1 MKKNMKILKFIQLLR
16 PNQWIKNTF
25 IFLPL
30 FFSGQL
36 LNFSLIES
44 CFVAFFAFSFAA
56 SAIYCF
62 NDIIDVKSDREHPTK
77 SNRPIASGAI
87 STRWAYLIMG
97 ISLSVSVIIIM
108 LFGNESKYIVL
119 ALILTYYL
127 LNLAYTLILKR
138 FSILDVMIIAIGFV
152 LRILVGGVATSVE
165 LSEWI
170 IIMTFLLALLLAFA
184 KRRDDVLIYEN
195 TGVATRKHTNRYNIA
210 FMNQILSVIS
220 AVTIMSY
227 IMYTVSPSITKQ
239 FNNQYVY
246 ITAFFVIA
254 GIIRYLQIAIVD
266 LKSENPTKILYRDHF
281 IRFCIIGWIIT
292 FLIIIYF

>member
-1 MKKNMKILKFIQLLR
+1 MKILKFIQLLR